1 LKHLNDLGHEPP
13 RTESKI
19 KYEVRNLGHKNLA
32 WLMSI
37 LPDNILIGSSD
48 DLPGVKGSL
57 MPKK

>member
-13 RTESKI
+13 RTESKLN
-19 KYEVRNLGHKNLA
+19 YEVRNLGHKNLA

-37 LPDNILIGSSD
+37 LADNILIGSSD